1 MLNEF
6 RMQLPIF
13 QFRDKIIKSIR
24 ENQVIIIAGET
35 GCGKTTQIPQY
46 IYENDSNLRIAVTQ
60 PRRVAAMTLAERC
73 SLEKQ
78 TKLGQLIGYNVRF
91 DDCTSK
97 DTQITFLT
105 DGMLIREFIVDQQ
118 LKRYDIIIIDE
129 AHERTV
135 QSDLLLGLL
144 KNLCRK
150 RKQLKVIL
158 MSATMQIEK
167 FANYLETEAIH
178 IIEARTHT
186 VDVYNVPIRQ
196 QDYVESMVNTI
207 LQLHFTQPEGDILA
221 FLTGQEDIE
230 DVREILLER
239 MKISNQEKQLEVKM
253 LYSALPP
260 EVQMEAFQKCVHRKV
275 VLATNI
281 AETSITI
288 DGIVYVVDCGYV
300 KIRSFQI
307 GKAIDTLLLAPVS
320 KAQAEQRAGRAG
332 RQRQGQCYRLYTQQT
347 YERLAKYMLPEILR
361 VNLLSVI
368 LQMKAIGIQNV
379 LTFDLIDRPDMELML
394 ANLNQLVKMK
404 ALDSEFNLT
413 QHGKNMSSLP
423 LEPQFSHFLIKAYEC
438 GIYDLALNSI
448 SILQVENLFY
458 FQRGSKENLQ
468 KILSKFKISNSD
480 HLTKANILRKYE
492 ETQNK
497 KSFCK
502 ENSLNHKTLQKAIS
516 VKQQLKDYMKRIT
529 QKEFEKEDYDKF
541 KQVLSESLMFKHA
554 FYSPQDQAYKLK
566 QTNQLAYIHPESV
579 LFNQKP
585 KYVIYN
591 EVILTKKVYL
601 RDVTEIDEL

>member
-13 QFRDKIIKSIR
+13 QFREKIIKSIR

-46 IYENDSNLRIAVTQ
+46 IYENDPNVKIAVTQ

-105 DGMLIREFIVDQQ
+105 DGMLIREFIIDQQ
-118 LKRYDIIIIDE
+118 LKRYDVIIIDE

-150 RKQLKVIL
+150 RKQLKVIM

-230 DVREILLER
+230 DVKEILLER
-239 MKISNQEKQLEVKM
+239 MKISNQEKQLDVKM

-260 EVQMEAFQKCVHRKV
+260 EVQLEAFQKSIHRKV

-394 ANLNQLVKMK
+394 ANLNQLVKLK

-458 FQRGSKENLQ
+458 FQRGAKESLQ
-468 KILSKFKISNSD
+468 KILSKFKIANSD

-502 ENSLNHKTLQKAIS
+502 ENNLNHKTLQKAIS

-529 QKEFEKEDYDKF
+529 KKEFEKEDYDKF
-541 KQVLSESLMFKHA
+541 KQVLSEALMFKHA
-554 FYSPQDQAYKLK
+554 VYSPSDQAYKLK

>member
-13 QFRDKIIKSIR
+13 QFREKIIKSIR

-46 IYENDSNLRIAVTQ
+46 IYENDPNVKIAVTQ

-105 DGMLIREFIVDQQ
+105 DGMLIREFIIDQQ
-118 LKRYDIIIIDE
+118 LKRYDVIIIDE

-150 RKQLKVIL
+150 RKQLKVIM

-230 DVREILLER
+230 DVKEILLER
-239 MKISNQEKQLEVKM
+239 MKISNQEKQLDVKM

-260 EVQMEAFQKCVHRKV
+260 EVQLEAFQKSIHRKV

-394 ANLNQLVKMK
+394 ANLNQLVKLK

-413 QHGKNMSSLP
+413 QHGQNMSSLP

-458 FQRGSKENLQ
+458 FQRGAKESLQ
-468 KILSKFKISNSD
+468 KILSKFKIANSD

-502 ENSLNHKTLQKAIS
+502 ENNLNHKTLQKAIS

-529 QKEFEKEDYDKF
+529 KKEFEKEDYDKF
-541 KQVLSESLMFKHA
+541 KQVLSEALMFKHA
-554 FYSPQDQAYKLK
+554 VYSPSDQAYKLK